1 MPKVSI
7 IVPVYNT
14 SAYLRRCMDALT
26 GQTLEDIEIIAVNDG
41 STDDSPAILGEYE
54 QKDSRVRVFHK
65 VNGGQATA
73 RNMGIRRSHGEYVG
87 FADSDDYVDADMFRQ
102 MYELAKEKDCDMVE
116 CNYHYLQ
123 ETKDDI
129 RELKTRGRI
138 REYTGQKDMLIDPQ
152 VSPWNKL
159 YRREILLHN
168 GVDFPEGLIYE
179 DTAFYIKTIPYV
191 KKASYLDRA
200 CVYYFLR
207 ETSTMNANKSRKVGE
222 YISGVTEYSGLL
234 PGKWLL

>member
-73 RNMGIRRSHGEYVG
+73 RNMGYAE
-87 FADSDDYVDADMFRQ
+87 AMEN
-102 MYELAKEKDCDMVE
+102 M
-116 CNYHYLQ
+116 
-123 ETKDDI
+123 
-129 RELKTRGRI
+129 
-138 REYTGQKDMLIDPQ
+138 
-152 VSPWNKL
+152 
-159 YRREILLHN
+159 
-168 GVDFPEGLIYE
+168 
-179 DTAFYIKTIPYV
+179 
-191 KKASYLDRA
+191 
-200 CVYYFLR
+200 
-207 ETSTMNANKSRKVGE
+207 
-222 YISGVTEYSGLL
+222 
-234 PGKWLL
+234 

>member
-1 MPKVSI
+1 
-7 IVPVYNT
+7 
-14 SAYLRRCMDALT
+14 
-26 GQTLEDIEIIAVNDG
+26 
-41 STDDSPAILGEYE
+41 
-54 QKDSRVRVFHK
+54 
-65 VNGGQATA
+65 
-73 RNMGIRRSHGEYVG
+73 MGIRRSHGEYVG

-200 CVYYFLR
+200 CVL
-207 ETSTMNANKSRKVGE
+207 SL
-222 YISGVTEYSGLL
+222 IHI
-234 PGKWLL
+234 